1 MNLMWWPPLWQLWN
15 IGSIAVEL
23 LVVDMYLQVEVARN
37 VVWGRMD
44 ESKAI
49 SRPHKGFEHVCVSK
63 LAVAPSTCPC
73 ELAFL

>member
-1 MNLMWWPPLWQLWN
+1 
-15 IGSIAVEL
+15 
-23 LVVDMYLQVEVARN
+23 MYRQVEVARI

-63 LAVAPSTCPC
+63 LAATPNTYPC